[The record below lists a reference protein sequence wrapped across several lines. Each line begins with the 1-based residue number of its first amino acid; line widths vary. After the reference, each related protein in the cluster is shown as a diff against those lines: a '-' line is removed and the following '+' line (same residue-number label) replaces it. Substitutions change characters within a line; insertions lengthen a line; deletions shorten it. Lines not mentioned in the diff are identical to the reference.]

1 MPTMARLRTLFV
13 PACIGLFFLVAA
25 GWYYAFWIPTRH
37 RYLDDR
43 NFRVLRTLSEQIR
56 LSIDN
61 FDRML
66 DNAADAGI
74 ISANLKEYLVNVAP
88 QLEALDEKDGEG
100 VTHNDFGDPP
110 KVTVAADDGTHYL
123 YMAFQRDVNDASIK
137 YAVRADLDKL
147 VSRLVPPDNRNPF
160 DDVLLARI
168 DGSVIFQKSTPG
180 IEVARIDAFEEDE
193 EGALEKPE
201 GAKTEKSK
209 SSSTEKHERGA
220 DKKPL
225 SQSSSFRVV
234 TLAGAQYRLYS
245 QPLRLSFPPI
255 AAEVGA
261 KESPRVDL
269 GEQWILCGLVR
280 ADAFRSESQWMS
292 YTYILWFLGA
302 TLLAVAAYPFLRL
315 RLSSHTERLRPRDV
329 VSTAL
334 LTCFATTVVT
344 FILLDLYYGRDQ
356 CEQSGE
362 RRADRQMMSLASAID
377 SSFGKEKEHAFDQL
391 TALTQMPDL
400 PKELRRA
407 QTRLKNRPRL
417 SDHGK
422 DCEPASACRVDILQ
436 DKIPDGLREYPYL
449 QYISW
454 SDKNADQQIKWT
466 TRPTVTPF
474 INLAKESYYTD
485 VQKAL
490 ADLKKAQDDSHY
502 TASMPFQ
509 GIASQ
514 YSSNTG
520 KNITIFWKLV
530 DAEGKPVSKAS
541 QEQDVFCVSL
551 VSYPISVMDSILPA
565 GFNFAVIKNDGTV
578 VFHSDATRNL
588 RENFFNE
595 TDRDQDL
602 RSRVSMRSEGPLV
615 TNYMGKRQRLYVKP
629 MLSSAEQNWSVVVF
643 RDVRLEET
651 LNLEILSLSS
661 VMFLFYAASI
671 ALVLLLAHWSGLGR
685 TRGMW
690 LWPDSRQATTYRILL
705 AANTASALALCAL
718 PRVRNFWILFSAA
731 VFIPI
736 SAMLINFYFLRRRKD
751 STSLED
757 ASGNGV
763 WGWQFT
769 YVSACAMLLVVVA
782 VLPCVSFVKVAC
794 DFEHKLFTQRSL
806 LGLATDLENRM
817 AIIRK
822 RYEKANLGSYASQ
835 LLAEVGTGDPTDPVT
850 NKRIIQQDAEG
861 PIFSYHKA
869 LNMTVCTGG
878 VCNPADH
885 AGTVGARPL
894 TWWQRSA
901 EVLLSELSPSYNDLA
916 TDDHYLA
923 QATPYDQRWLFYV
936 ANKRREDTDQEQT
949 KDQEQSKGQEQVEL
963 VTRELNGKEQT
974 IVSAWTPL
982 HIPWSDGRW
991 WVGASLFL
999 GILFW
1004 LVSFTLRAIFL
1015 LDLDGAHADPG
1026 EAADLLSPDSLNAEP
1041 KANLLVIDSG
1051 SSKTLANLCAGNG
1064 WIESRDMEDLL
1075 KVPQQSAMTSDGT
1088 MVPISEQN
1096 PVERIIGVKH
1106 PVVLRGIEK
1115 LLHNPE
1121 TSAKSRFAVQEVLR
1135 QLNKSVVLCAV
1146 EDPVANACDGE
1157 MEHWRALLRSFTR
1170 VELGSRQAHVPGW
1183 ARPCHERRVTT
1194 DPYHRW
1200 LFDQQSESEKLL
1212 LVQLVQEGLVNPNS
1226 REVAQELIRKGLI
1239 VRRSGLL
1246 RIRNEEFAM
1255 FLKHAVSSSTTKR
1268 WEKEGA
1274 GITAASLR
1282 ISLLVIGAGVV
1293 GFLIYTQGEVFN
1305 TWVTYATGFAASVP
1319 TFLHLFSLFRGK
1331 AAEPA

>member
-1 MPTMARLRTLFV
+1 MSTMARLRTLFV

-25 GWYYAFWIPTRH
+25 GWYYSFWIPTRH

-74 ISANLKEYLVNVAP
+74 ISVNLKEYLVNVAP
-88 QLEALDEKDGEG
+88 QLEALDEKDGEE

-110 KVTVAADDGTHYL
+110 KVMVAADDGTHYL

-147 VSRLVPPDNRNPF
+147 VSRLLPPDNRNPF
-160 DDVLLARI
+160 DDVLLARN

-180 IEVARIDAFEEDE
+180 IEVSRIDAFEGGE
-193 EGALEKPE
+193 EGASEKPE

-209 SSSTEKHERGA
+209 SSSTEIHERGTG
-220 DKKPL
+220 KKLL

-255 AAEVGA
+255 AAEAGA
-261 KESPRVDL
+261 KENPRRDL

-280 ADAFRSESQWMS
+280 ADSFRSESQWMS

-302 TLLAVAAYPFLRL
+302 ILLAVAAYPFLRL

-334 LTCFATTVVT
+334 LTCFATAVVT
-344 FILLDLYYGRDQ
+344 FVLLDLYYGRDQ

-400 PKELRRA
+400 PTELYRA

-436 DKIPDGLREYPYL
+436 DKIPDGMRKYPYM

-490 ADLKKAQDDSHY
+490 ADLKKARDDSHY

-520 KNITIFWKLV
+520 KNGTIFWKLV
-530 DAEGKPVSKAS
+530 DAEGKPVSNAS

-595 TDRDQDL
+595 TDQDQDL

-671 ALVLLLAHWSGLGR
+671 ALVLLLARSSGLGR

-690 LWPDSRQATTYRILL
+690 LWPDSRQAATYRILL
-705 AANTASALALCAL
+705 AANTASALALCVL

-751 STSLED
+751 RRSLGD

-763 WGWQFT
+763 SGWQFT
-769 YVSACAMLLVVVA
+769 YLSACAMLLVVVA
-782 VLPCVSFVKVAC
+782 VLPCVSFFKVAC
-794 DFEHKLFTQRSL
+794 DFEHRLFTQRSL
-806 LGLATDLENRM
+806 LALASDLENRM
-817 AIIRK
+817 AIMRK

-835 LLAEVGTGDPTDPVT
+835 LLAEVGTGPTDPVT
-850 NKRIIQQDAEG
+850 NKRIIQQDKEG
-861 PIFSYHKA
+861 PSFSYHKA
-869 LNMTVCTGG
+869 LNMTICTGG
-878 VCNPADH
+878 VCDPPDH
-885 AGTVGARPL
+885 AGTIDLKPL

-901 EVLLSELSPSYNDLA
+901 ELLLSKLSPPYNDLA
-916 TDDHYLA
+916 ADDHYLA

-936 ANKRREDTDQEQT
+936 ANKRQQD

-963 VTRELNGKEQT
+963 VTRELNGKERT

-982 HIPWSDGRW
+982 HIPWSDGLW
-991 WVGASLFL
+991 WAGVSLFL

-1015 LDLDGAHADPG
+1015 LDLDGDHAEPAD
-1026 EAADLLSPDSLNAEP
+1026 AADLLSPDSLNAEP
-1041 KANLLVIDSG
+1041 KANLLVIDLG
-1051 SSKTLANLCAGNG
+1051 SSKTVADLCKGNG
-1064 WIESRDMEDLL
+1064 WIESHDMEDVL
-1075 KVPQQSAMTSDGT
+1075 KLPQASAMASNGTVVSISD
-1088 MVPISEQN
+1088 QY
-1096 PVERIIGVKH
+1096 PVERIVCVKH
-1106 PVVLRGIEK
+1106 PVVLHGVEK
-1115 LLHNPE
+1115 VLHNPE
-1121 TSAKSRFAVQEVLR
+1121 TSAKCRVAVQEVLR
-1135 QLNKSVVLCAV
+1135 QLNKSVVLSTV

-1170 VELGSRQAHVPGW
+1170 VELGPRQAHVPGR
-1183 ARPCHERRVTT
+1183 ARPRHERRVTM

-1212 LVQLVQEGLVNPNS
+1212 LVQLAQEGLVNPNG
-1226 REVAQELIRKGLI
+1226 REIAQELIRKGLI
-1239 VRRSGLL
+1239 VRKSGILK
-1246 RIRNEEFAM
+1246 IRNEEFAT
-1255 FLKHAVSSSTTKR
+1255 FLKHAVSPSTTKR

-1282 ISLLVIGAGVV
+1282 ISLLVLGASVV
-1293 GFLIYTQGEVFN
+1293 GFLIYTQGELFN

-1319 TFLHLFSLFRGK
+1319 TFLHLFSLFRGGK